1 MSSDCPPSAGSEEF
15 DDDSVS
21 MWQVDEASMTSTDAG
36 EDAALAEAAQV
47 AARAEFGDIDAELS
61 DMERVAG
68 SAQLPTLAILGRPN
82 VGKSTLVNRILG
94 RREAV
99 VEDVPGVTRDRV
111 SYDAE
116 WNGKHFLVMDTGGW
130 DTRARGLGAQI
141 AAQAKRA
148 LTEADAVAFVLDAT
162 VGATDA
168 DTEVARV
175 LQRAVGAGDQVPAD
189 GERIPLLSDVYRLVK
204 EKTKPG
210 FRLYVELKTSL
221 LDLSQSADPVELAD
235 AAVALTRDHEL
246 DETVTFVSFDWRA
259 LARAKE
265 KAPHILNAFTTLPFF
280 QLDPADASA
289 ARDVPGSEDDLI
301 RKASAA
307 GAPWAAGFDWR
318 NEKGATFAER
328 MLKAIASGPADG
340 WFSWHGDVTPETAA
354 KAKELLC

>member
-1 MSSDCPPSAGSEEF
+1 MKPLWRENTALNGTSEPSCSFAAIFDAPLWSGFNGGNQMRKPLHVAHRGGAGLWPENT
-15 DDDSVS
+15 
-21 MWQVDEASMTSTDAG
+21 M
-36 EDAALAEAAQV
+36 AAFM
-47 AARAEFGDIDAELS
+47 RA
-61 DMERVAG
+61 
-68 SAQLPTLAILGRPN
+68 
-82 VGKSTLVNRILG
+82 
-94 RREAV
+94 
-99 VEDVPGVTRDRV
+99 
-111 SYDAE
+111 
-116 WNGKHFLVMDTGGW
+116 
-130 DTRARGLGAQI
+130 I
-141 AAQAKRA
+141 AAGADGIELDVHLSKDGKLVVHHDESLKPSIARRANGDWLTRPTPLLKDLTFEEMQAYDIGR
-148 LTEADAVAFVLDAT
+148 LRP
-162 VGATDA
+162 GA
-168 DTEVARV
+168 RY
-175 LQRAVGAGDQVPAD
+175 AGRYPDQVPAD

-204 EKTKPG
+204 EKAKPG
-210 FRLYVELKTSL
+210 FRLYVELKTAL

-235 AAVALTRDHEL
+235 AAVALTRDHGL

-354 KAKELLC
+354 KAKELGLAVSCWTVDEEAEMKRLAALGVEAILTDRPDRLAKALPQ